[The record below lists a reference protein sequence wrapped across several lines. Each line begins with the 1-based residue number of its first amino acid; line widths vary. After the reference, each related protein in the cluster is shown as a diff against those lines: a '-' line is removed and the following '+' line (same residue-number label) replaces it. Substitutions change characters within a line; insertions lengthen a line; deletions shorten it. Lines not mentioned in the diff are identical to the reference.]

1 MIRVRQIKV
10 SINEPQDLK
19 PKIAKKLHIDE
30 NNIVDYK
37 INKQS
42 IDARHKEDIKFIYEV
57 DVELNNESNIK
68 LDNID
73 ILKTPDE
80 TFKIDVIGE
89 TKLDS
94 QIVIVGSGPAGL
106 FAAYIL
112 ADYGYK
118 PLVIER
124 GSDVDTRVSKIEEFW
139 KTGKLDINTNV
150 QFGEGGA
157 GTFSDGKLNTL
168 VNDKEFIGRKV
179 FEIFVENGAP
189 KEIMYSYKPHIGTD
203 ILRDVIKNM
212 RKHIIDKGGVFRF
225 NTCLTGINIVDN
237 KVKSIIVNNE
247 ETIECSNL
255 VLAIGHSA
263 RDTFKMLYDKQIKME
278 AKPFAVGVRVEH
290 KQSMI
295 DESMYGKSYDVLGPA
310 TYKLTYNTKDGRGV
324 YSFCMCPGGY
334 VVNASSEDKHLV
346 VNGMSNYARESENA
360 NAALVVTVSPKD
372 FGTNPLDG
380 VEFQRDLETKAFNIC
395 NGKIPVQ
402 LYKDFVDNNV
412 STKLGN
418 VNIITKGDYELSN
431 INDILP
437 EYIKDSIK
445 EAMPE
450 FGKKIKGYDNDDTLL
465 LGLES
470 RTSSPVRI
478 IRNDELVSSIDGLY
492 PIGEGAG
499 YAGGITTAAIDG
511 VRIAKKL
518 ISIYHI

>member
-57 DVELNNESNIK
+57 DVELNNESSIK

-80 TFKIDVIGE
+80 SFRINSVGDI
-89 TKLDS
+89 KLDN

-225 NTCLTGINIVDN
+225 NTCLTDINIVDN

-295 DESMYGKSYDVLGPA
+295 NESMYGRSYDVLGPA

-380 VEFQRDLETKAFNIC
+380 VEFQRDLEIKAFNIC

-418 VNIITKGDYELSN
+418 VNVITKGDYELSN

-450 FGKKIKGYDNDDTLL
+450 FGKKIKGYDNDNTLL

>member
-1 MIRVRQIKV
+1 MIRVRQIKL

-30 NNIVDYK
+30 NSIIDYK

-80 TFKIDVIGE
+80 TFRIDSVGDI
-89 TKLDS
+89 KLDN

-112 ADYGYK
+112 ADNGYK

-124 GSDVDTRVSKIEEFW
+124 GSDVDTRVEKIEEFW
-139 KTGKLDINTNV
+139 KTGKLDTNTNV

-168 VNDKEFIGRKV
+168 ANDKDHIGRKV
-179 FEIFVENGAP
+179 FEVFVENGAP

-203 ILRDVIKNM
+203 ILRNVIKNM
-212 RKHIIDKGGVFRF
+212 RKHIIDKGGSFRF
-225 NTCLTGINIVDN
+225 NTCLTDINIVDN
-237 KVKSIIVNNE
+237 KVSSIIVNNE

-334 VVNASSEDKHLV
+334 VVNASSEEKRLV
-346 VNGMSNYARESENA
+346 VNGMSNYARESDNA

-380 VEFQRDLETKAFNIC
+380 VEFQRFLETKAFDLC
-395 NGKIPVQ
+395 NGKIPLQ
-402 LYKDFVDNNV
+402 LYKDFIGNKI
-412 STKLGN
+412 STKIGN
-418 VNIITKGDYELSN
+418 VNVITKGEYELSN

-437 EYIKDSIK
+437 DYIKDSIK

-478 IRNDELVSSIDGLY
+478 IRNDEYVSNIEGLY